1 MAVEHSDRKT
11 YLLDAAE
18 RLFREHSFNDV
29 SLGQLAREVG
39 IRKPTIYH
47 HFPGGKEEL
56 FVAVQVRMFERV
68 GCELGNILQDS
79 TSNLADQLHAA
90 ARWFLSQPPMF
101 MLSMIHNDMDE
112 LSPEGRSTLARA
124 SYGLIMGPLIAA
136 VTTAQRAGTA
146 RMIDPHTVA
155 GAFLA
160 VLESNT
166 IAHRAGYG
174 SGDLAGMMAG
184 SVDLLLL
191 GALAR

>member
-1 MAVEHSDRKT
+1 MGMERGDRKT
-11 YLLDAAE
+11 NLLDAAE
-18 RLFREHSFNDV
+18 RLFREHGFNDV
-29 SLGQLAREVG
+29 SLGRLAREVG

-47 HFPGGKEEL
+47 HFPGGKEDL

-68 GCELGNILQDS
+68 GGELNAILEDA
-79 TSNLADQLHAA
+79 TSDLSDQLHAA

-101 MLSMIHNDMDE
+101 MLSMIHNDMDD
-112 LSPEGRSTLARA
+112 LSPEGRATLARA

-136 VTTAQRAGTA
+136 VARAQKTGAA

-174 SGDLAGMMAG
+174 SGDLEGMVAG

-191 GALAR
+191 GALSR